1 MPEVLSDTHIQFH
14 LYQRHFL
21 AVRSN
26 YLAMYEAIEL
36 KCCNQ
41 VLSSFPNLWCG
52 FSPFQSELFLTKQ
65 VYILFVSCQW
75 VPEVSMAISQ
85 ATFSFDG
92 QAVYA
97 SLLMELWQ
105 YLILWNSKCV
115 VGLIPQLI
123 FLQLQGM
130 FFFSK
135 VSIFLGLSKK
145 VYASIINNAIFLCI
159 LEKKNF

>member
-1 MPEVLSDTHIQFH
+1 MQIFVWNTNGWEKQKDGYLQIHGQKVPEILSDTHIQFH
-14 LYQRHFL
+14 PYQRHFL

-97 SLLMELWQ
+97 SF
-105 YLILWNSKCV
+105 V
-115 VGLIPQLI
+115 DGAV
-123 FLQLQGM
+123 
-130 FFFSK
+130 
-135 VSIFLGLSKK
+135 
-145 VYASIINNAIFLCI
+145 AIFDTLKLQMRCRI
-159 LEKKNF
+159 NPSAYLSTTPRYVFLL